1 MPSRLARDT
10 MSVQEAQHVAIL
22 DDMALDLVYEVFT
35 ESSAPYSFK
44 RIIKLDKGGAPSLDR
59 LRLAAED
66 VREDVELFRKELRR
80 M

>member
-1 MPSRLARDT
+1 

-35 ESSAPYSFK
+35 EGSAPYRFK

-59 LRLAAED
+59 LHLPAED
-66 VREDVELFRKELRR
+66 VREDVELFRKELTR

>member
-1 MPSRLARDT
+1 M
-10 MSVQEAQHVAIL
+10 AIL

-35 ESSAPYSFK
+35 ERSAPYSFK

-66 VREDVELFRKELRR
+66 VRQNVELFRKELRR

>member
-1 MPSRLARDT
+1 

-35 ESSAPYSFK
+35 DRSAPYTFK
-44 RIIKLDKGGAPSLDR
+44 RIIKLEKGGAPSLDR

-66 VREDVELFRKELRR
+66 VRDDVHLFRRELVR